1 MIKRAKDALLF
12 VLFIVGMLLASSGCA
27 KPAVIYKEV
36 KVPVKC
42 DVKKRTRPN
51 LDMNVSNFDKFM
63 QKIHEVLEYTEGLER
78 DLAYCRGEK

>member
-1 MIKRAKDALLF
+1 MIKKAKIALFF
-12 VLFIVGMLLASSGCA
+12 VVFIIVMLLIPSGCV

-36 KVPVKC
+36 KIPVKC
-42 DVKKRTRPN
+42 DVKKRERPN
-51 LDMNVSNFDKFM
+51 LDMNVNNFDKFM

>member
-1 MIKRAKDALLF
+1 MIKKFKTA
-12 VLFIVGMLLASSGCA
+12 VLFIVFLICMLILPSGCT

-51 LDMNVSNFDKFM
+51 LDMNSSSFDKFM
-63 QKIHEVLEYTEGLER
+63 GTIHEVLEYTEGLER